1 MATFPESSPTP
12 LYPLIIEPEFK
23 TLISDKDGGGEQRR
37 QKLLYPKYNVT
48 VEYNPLSISDAK
60 TIWEFYIARKGAS
73 EAFYIYDFSLLPATS
88 FNHSKEYCG
97 TGDGTTTIFD
107 IPGKSTS
114 SQTIYMDGID
124 ETSNVTIL
132 TGGGESNS
140 DRAQFDVA
148 APVSGKIITADFTG
162 LLRMRVRFLEDKMTR
177 EAFNYKLFQY
187 GLKLKGL
194 SAQ

>member
-12 LYPLIIEPEFK
+12 LYPLIIEPEFN
-23 TLISDKDGGGEQRR
+23 TLISGFDGGGEQRR
-37 QKLLYPKYNVT
+37 KKLLFPKYNVT
-48 VEYNPLSISDAK
+48 VEYNPLSIADAK
-60 TIWEFYIARKGAS
+60 TVWEFYMARKGAS

-88 FNHSKEYCG
+88 FNHVGEYCG
-97 TGDGTTTIFD
+97 IGDGSATIFD

-114 SQTIYMDGID
+114 SQTIYMDGVD

-148 APVSGKIITADFTG
+148 APASGNIITADFTG
-162 LLRMRVRFLEDKMTR
+162 FLRMRVRFAEDKMTR

-194 SAQ
+194 APA